1 MNEQTFGKDCKYF
14 VRNESLNTDSTRLE
28 NEFASVGICI
38 YDSIVMETRS
48 NLEAKEVSI
57 FFRPAFEN
65 LRGRD

>member
-14 VRNESLNTDSTRLE
+14 VRNESSNTDSTRLE

-48 NLEAKEVSI
+48 NLEVPI
-57 FFRPAFEN
+57 FFRLAFEN